1 MFMPLTIPFGSVM
14 LYNVLKLKPGVTK
27 EDIELAIGEMCNV
40 VKNTYGDK
48 KGGFIGGQVYK
59 FTGFVSDEGSF
70 KSQSR
75 TEDHVAILTYWSSF
89 EQHEASH
96 ADHIFKAKFDA
107 VGEFCTDTYE
117 IGYEMLW
124 QGEPEE
130 PHKPK
135 AAAKK
140 SRKQSGKSKKKPG
153 KKTKPKRR

>member
-75 TEDHVAILTYWSSF
+75 TEDHVAILTYWNSF

-135 AAAKK
+135 TTSKK
-140 SRKQSGKSKKKPG
+140 SRKPSGKSRKKAG
-153 KKTKPKRR
+153 KKAKAKRR